1 MMQREGGL
9 FALLIIAV
17 GVLIYSNADAATN
30 PAPYDPGIDPY
41 DPGFDPYNPIDPG
54 LTIVNTPVYTPSIWD
69 QIIMPTNTSGARGI
83 RNNNPG
89 NIRKSSIAWQGK
101 TGNDGVFEIF
111 DTPAN
116 GIRAL
121 ARNLLTY
128 QRVYHLNTIAQLINK
143 WAPSN
148 ENDTGGYVAFVANQ
162 TGIPATS
169 YVNLED
175 AATLASISNAI
186 ILQENGSNPYNV
198 ALVSGAVNS
207 AIA

>member
-1 MMQREGGL
+1 MQRDGGL
-9 FALLIIAV
+9 FALLLVAV
-17 GVLIYSNADAATN
+17 GVLIYTNADATTN
-30 PAPYDPGIDPY
+30 TAPTDPGIDPNAPL
-41 DPGFDPYNPIDPG
+41 DPS
-54 LTIVNTPVYTPSIWD
+54 LTNVNTSVYTPSIWD
-69 QIIMPTNTSGARGI
+69 QIMPTNTSGVRGI

-101 TGNDGVFEIF
+101 TGNDGTFETF

-121 ARNLLTY
+121 ARNLLSY

-175 AATLASISNAI
+175 AATLAGITAAI
-186 ILQENGSNPYNV
+186 ILQENGSNPYDV
-198 ALVSGAVNS
+198 ALITGAVNS